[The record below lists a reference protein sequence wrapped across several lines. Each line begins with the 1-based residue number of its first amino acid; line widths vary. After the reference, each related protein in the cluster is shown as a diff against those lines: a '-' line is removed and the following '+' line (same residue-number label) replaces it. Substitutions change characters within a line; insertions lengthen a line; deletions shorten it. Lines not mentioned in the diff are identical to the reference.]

1 VASAKIEGFEG
12 GAASAAGGWRAVSR
26 VRGVVGVGEGGG
38 GGAAE
43 GDGQIA
49 AATVRHVAVPHEGH
63 ALEVVHNP

>member
-1 VASAKIEGFEG
+1 
-12 GAASAAGGWRAVSR
+12 VSR

-38 GGAAE
+38 RGAAE